1 MVKILRI
8 ALIENKIHC
17 AATRTV
23 IMMGY
28 VITIRKAEAD
38 NTRMIIITGYVITM
52 KMVDAAAMERPE
64 MAVDTEDAQDNR
76 LNICGVFANAE

>member
-28 VITIRKAEAD
+28 VIT
-38 NTRMIIITGYVITM
+38 M
-52 KMVDAAAMERPE
+52 KMVDAAAMESPE

>member
-1 MVKILRI
+1 MDKILRI
-8 ALIENKIHC
+8 ALIKIKIHC
-17 AATRTV
+17 ATTRTA

-28 VITIRKAEAD
+28 VITIRKEEAD
-38 NTRMIIITGYVITM
+38 NTRMTIITGYVITM

-64 MAVDTEDAQDNR
+64 MAVDTEDAQDNS